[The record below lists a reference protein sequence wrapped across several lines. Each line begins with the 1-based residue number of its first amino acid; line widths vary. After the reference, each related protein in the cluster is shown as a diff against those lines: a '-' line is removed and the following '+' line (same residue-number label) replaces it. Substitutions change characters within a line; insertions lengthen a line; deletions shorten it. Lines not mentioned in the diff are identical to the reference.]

1 MFELLVL
8 HFEGGVCVSS
18 TGSSRASGVVTRLER
33 NDVGAVVQRGGRA
46 EGSAIQA
53 QRSAGFVEDLYA
65 NVGRAA
71 SSGALQS
78 QNAGVGAVNR
88 GTRESDRGFGGDR
101 GITVV

>member
-1 MFELLVL
+1 MPSFSVVAALKVAPS
-8 HFEGGVCVSS
+8 GP
-18 TGSSRASGVVTRLER
+18 SGVPV
-33 NDVGAVVQRGGRA
+33 
-46 EGSAIQA
+46 
-53 QRSAGFVEDLYA
+53 FVEDLYA
-65 NVGRAA
+65 DVGRAA